1 MRYPFSLVSVR
12 KPTVGEKLSGDLVV
26 TAPVM
31 AVRKDF
37 GIGALTYRR
46 QHKQPITELDDLHV
60 IAESVLLLSAHLNF
74 LLDSPVILPVLILLG
89 HLLFFVDICI
99 SRPFAKL

>member
-31 AVRKDF
+31 AVRKAF
-37 GIGALTYRR
+37 WMLALVYRNR
-46 QHKQPITELDDLHV
+46 HKQATNELDDLYIV
-60 IAESVLLLSAHLNF
+60 AESVLF
-74 LLDSPVILPVLILLG
+74 
-89 HLLFFVDICI
+89 
-99 SRPFAKL
+99 